1 MDTNILG
8 PVILP
13 DILNGASYLE
23 FLSTNILDF
32 LEEVP
37 LADRNK
43 IIFQQDG
50 VGPHNARLVTDYLN
64 GQFPDRWMGRYGP
77 VHWPARSLDFNWTF
91 SCGYCKEII
100 YKKLFEDIEDLNNK
114 LYFAIWSIL
123 R

>member
-1 MDTNILG
+1 MGTNILG

-23 FLSTNILDF
+23 FLSTNIPDI

-50 VGPHNARLVTDYLN
+50 AGPHNARVVTNYLN
-64 GQFPDRWMGRYGP
+64 GQFSDRWMSRYGP
-77 VHWPARSLDFNWTF
+77 IHWHARSPDLNPLDFF
-91 SCGYCKEII
+91 CGDIV
-100 YKKLFEDIEDLNNK
+100 KKLFTKSFPKISR
-114 LYFAIWSIL
+114 I
-123 R
+123 